1 MESVRDIFNQIEKSY
16 ATAAQLDDLRKLVE
30 SKADC
35 STLDKVTGGSSQA
48 LQDFESK
55 IGELEQL
62 YSEQVAAVKAA
73 NETLASKADAADI
86 TARPQQCRNTN
97 LPACL
102 LHLSHRSKSLLT
114 LQSRR

>member
-1 MESVRDIFNQIEKSY
+1 M
-16 ATAAQLDDLRKLVE
+16 VE

-35 STLDKVTGGSSQA
+35 STLDKVTVGSSQA

-86 TARPQQCRNTN
+86 TALSTAMQEHKSSSVPSSSITQVQESLDSAVAQIDQQKQQLESIQVRPW
-97 LPACL
+97 
-102 LHLSHRSKSLLT
+102 
-114 LQSRR
+114 